1 MELVIITGMS
11 GSGKSGA
18 ANVLEDIGYF
28 CIDNMP
34 PQLLPKFIEI
44 CEKSGD
50 EVEKLAIVVDIR
62 SGERLFTLKQNIDEL
77 KAQNIPAKILFMD
90 ASDEVLV
97 KRYKETR
104 RKHPLASRTSG
115 NLHLAVNLERELLTP
130 IREIADY
137 LIDTSMLNGMQ
148 MNEKVRS
155 IFLENLSDYMTI
167 TSMSFGFKYGA
178 PNEADLVFDVRCL
191 PNPFYIPDLKNKTG
205 CDREVRDYVMSFDES
220 KTLLEKLKDLLSFM
234 VPLYIKEGKSQLI
247 IAFGCTGGK
256 HRSVTYAKLLGEY
269 LQQSGQ
275 NVIISHRDID
285 KK

>member
-1 MELVIITGMS
+1 MEVIIITGMS

-44 CEKSGD
+44 CEKFG
-50 EVEKLAIVVDIR
+50 EEIEKLAVVVDIR
-62 SGERLFTLKQNIDEL
+62 SGERLFTLKQNIEDL
-77 KAQNIPAKILFMD
+77 RAQNIPAKILFMD
-90 ASDEVLV
+90 ADDEILV

-104 RKHPLASRTSG
+104 RKHPLNSRTSG

-137 LIDTSMLNGMQ
+137 FIDTTMLNGTQ

-155 IFLENLSDYMTI
+155 IFLENINEYMTI
-167 TSMSFGFKYGA
+167 NSMSFGFKYGL
-178 PNEADLVFDVRCL
+178 PNEADLIFDVRCL
-191 PNPFYIPDLKNKTG
+191 PNPFYITELKTKTG
-205 CDREVRDYVMSFDES
+205 NDKEVRDYILSFEES
-220 KTLLEKLKDLLSFM
+220 KTMLDKLKDLLEFM
-234 VPLYIKEGKSQLI
+234 VPLYVKEGKSQLI
-247 IAFGCTGGK
+247 VAFGCTGGK
-256 HRSVTYAKLLGEY
+256 HRSVTYAKLIGEY
-269 LQQSGQ
+269 LQEKGRK
-275 NVIISHRDID
+275 VIISHRDID

>member
-137 LIDTSMLNGMQ
+137 LIDTTMLNGMQ

-167 TSMSFGFKYGA
+167 TSMSFGFKYGS

-205 CDREVRDYVMSFDES
+205 CDKEVRDYVMSFDES

-234 VPLYIKEGKSQLI
+234 IPLYIKEGKSQLI